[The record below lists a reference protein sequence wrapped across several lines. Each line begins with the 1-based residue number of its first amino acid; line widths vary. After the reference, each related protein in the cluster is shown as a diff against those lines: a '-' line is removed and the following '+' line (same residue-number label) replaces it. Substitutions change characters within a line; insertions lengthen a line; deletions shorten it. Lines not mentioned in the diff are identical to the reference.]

1 METKYYYY
9 ADNALRRFRRT
20 LNVKYNDISLHT
32 GFSVYKIQGKEKCA
46 YLPINEL
53 LEICNKMH
61 WMMCNVVSTTQDP
74 PDAQKF
80 SEDNDWKDITFDANA
95 FSRDVIKQET
105 SITNICERLNL
116 AYRGYKL
123 RFAPDD
129 NKPHFLSLE
138 YIVNVCNIYH
148 LNLSNYLIDPNK
160 PIESIFYKEGLEY
173 AHAVEINTLAQ
184 TVAQMDKEIKL
195 LHQQLAEAN
204 KEKMR
209 ANFLRAISHDLRTPV
224 TSIINL
230 LSDLEENEDYS
241 PEERKKIIHNIY
253 DDADWLLNMGDNLLS
268 ITRMQGTDSKLKTSP
283 ELVEEVISESVIRF
297 KKRFPAAQV
306 EISIP
311 DEILLIPMDATLIEQ
326 VLMNL
331 LENALVHSQSQKP
344 IKLFVEN
351 QPHTVCFHVIDYG
364 IGINPEYLDTIFDGI
379 CGSGPSDVRN
389 RMGVGL
395 SICKTI
401 ITAHNGTIIARNH
414 EHGAEFVFTLPK
426 EEPNDKI

>member
-1 METKYYYY
+1 MKHIFHSQKLHDLLTATFLLFLTTILCFLLFFCISENPVNIALLYVLGTIAIAYYTNGYFY
-9 ADNALRRFRRT
+9 GILASF
-20 LNVKYNDISLHT
+20 VGVI
-32 GFSVYKIQGKEKCA
+32 F
-46 YLPINEL
+46 IN
-53 LEICNKMH
+53 
-61 WMMCNVVSTTQDP
+61 
-74 PDAQKF
+74 
-80 SEDNDWKDITFDANA
+80 
-95 FSRDVIKQET
+95 
-105 SITNICERLNL
+105 
-116 AYRGYKL
+116 
-123 RFAPDD
+123 
-129 NKPHFLSLE
+129 HFFT
-138 YIVNVCNIYH
+138 YPYFH
-148 LNLSNYLIDPNK
+148 LNFILPDYPFTFLFILCASLITSTLTSHLTK
-160 PIESIFYKEGLEY
+160 QAK
-173 AHAVEINTLAQ
+173 TLA
-184 TVAQMDKEIKL
+184 
-195 LHQQLAEAN
+195 LHEKQLAEAN

-306 EISIP
+306 ETSIP

-379 CGSGPSDVRN
+379 CGSTPSDVRN